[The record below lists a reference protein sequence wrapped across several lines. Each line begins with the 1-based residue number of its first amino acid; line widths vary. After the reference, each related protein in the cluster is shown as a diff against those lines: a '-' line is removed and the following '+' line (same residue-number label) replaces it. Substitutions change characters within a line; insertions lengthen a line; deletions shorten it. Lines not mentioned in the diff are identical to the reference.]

1 MTRRKDDT
9 ELARTDTIDLIRT
22 VVRLKHR
29 IAQRHELNEIESEYL
44 TKFDAAIASGQQWEL
59 DASSVLKDLDGERQA

>member
-29 IAQRHELNEIESEYL
+29 IAQRHELNEIESEYMA
-44 TKFDAAIASGQQWEL
+44 KFDAAIASGQQWEL
-59 DASSVLKDLDGERQA
+59 DASSVLRDIDGEDQA